1 MEPSTWWPRGKPQAS
16 TGARPPGN
24 NVTDCPPFPDGC
36 GQVRACPLGHC
47 QAAAG
52 PIPAA
57 ARQRPRGPPS
67 GDVTSAG
74 WGRCFPAPPRLRGA
88 RGPGFGVGP
97 GHRGSQGRQRWGRRP
112 AGPRVGAPHPRGASR
127 EGGAVAQ
134 WHRPRG
140 GSVTALALADP
151 PWDLRHCAVRSR
163 MDPGPRLEAQRGGAP
178 RQAQTPPGLL
188 LPRRPAR
195 PAPGGRRPHI
205 PVPPEPPGLAQGP
218 ERNLEAQ
225 LRTAAATSRGGSV
238 VASASGAVAPRSPRG
253 PGHPGRVCEAEL
265 LPARASVWFP
275 ALGRAGRKEGDRRA
289 PGHIRR
295 GPCRSRALPS
305 PRGRDE
311 EHGTSA
317 GRSLTGALPPSQS
330 EWPLGRSAG
339 RMSQCPGSA
348 PATEEGATFE
358 NLWSSLYVPS
368 GGPGAGRPRPASSG
382 RLGGQVGQGAAASG
396 LLRRG
401 RGQDRYEDRAPR
413 VATSPGAHPCPGE
426 GHRREAGGGGSCHRS
441 RGAGRTSG
449 P

>member
-1 MEPSTWWPRGKPQAS
+1 MAVGRSGPARSGTARLRLGRFPRPHAKDPE
-16 TGARPPGN
+16 ARPAETSPRPGG
-24 NVTDCPPFPDGC
+24 DGAFPPLPASV
-36 GQVRACPLGHC
+36 GQGALASEWDLGTE
-47 QAAAG
+47 A
-52 PIPAA
+52 
-57 ARQRPRGPPS
+57 
-67 GDVTSAG
+67 
-74 WGRCFPAPPRLRGA
+74 L
-88 RGPGFGVGP
+88 
-97 GHRGSQGRQRWGRRP
+97 
-112 AGPRVGAPHPRGASR
+112 
-127 EGGAVAQ
+127 
-134 WHRPRG
+134 RG
-140 GSVTALALADP
+140 GSGGDEGQQGPGSGRPIPGAPRVKGGPSRSGTAPGTAASQPWPWRTP
-151 PWDLRHCAVRSR
+151 PWDLRHCAARSR

-188 LPRRPAR
+188 LPRLPRRPAR

-205 PVPPEPPGLAQGP
+205 LVPPEPPGLAQGP

-238 VASASGAVAPRSPRG
+238 VSPASGAVAPRSPPG

-295 GPCRSRALPS
+295 GPCLSRALPS

-401 RGQDRYEDRAPR
+401 RGQDRYEDRVPR